1 MLPSVPVQRK
11 YLLLFNRQSRTML
24 KSELVPTP
32 SKLSE
37 EDVMM
42 YFKKH
47 MMAKGDYYV
56 PKAAVVLK
64 ADEEKYMM
72 LAAMKEP
79 KPRAPRAPTKAKMTM
94 EPSMAPM
101 KSVIPPP
108 PPVGSEKA
116 MALEKQRAEI
126 KKLVDMAN
134 EHGKLYLLTII
145 KKPMTAALRK
155 VAKEQMMKHEE
166 VRMELQKLGYAIA
179 ALEKPKKK

>member
-11 YLLLFNRQSRTML
+11 YLLLFNRQSRNML

-37 EDVMM
+37 EDVMI

-47 MMAKGDYYV
+47 MMAKGDYFV

-64 ADEEKYMM
+64 ADEDEYRILSAK
-72 LAAMKEP
+72 KES
-79 KPRAPRAPTKAKMTM
+79 KPRAPRVPKAKMPM

-108 PPVGSEKA
+108 PPAGSEKA

-134 EHGKLYLLTII
+134 EHGKLYLTTII

-155 VAKEQMMKHEE
+155 VAKEQLMKHEE
-166 VRMELQKLGYAIA
+166 VRMELQKLGYTTLP